1 MWRPQTSVRL
11 AVSNVLGHVV
21 LLETL
26 IETGMLT
33 TAAIL
38 TGSEA
43 ARGVPKLRIKRP
55 TFAEHSVDE
64 FTTVIDGSFFAGRK
78 VDSKLAYG
86 QTKYLGAPWLSA
98 LARKHSTLR
107 LVTVSPGNTSGTD
120 GFRDFG
126 LVTRTLLQHIVMPY
140 VAPTLGMG
148 HKLEDG
154 AKRLVDAV
162 IDDSFKT
169 GGFYASAPKAIAGP
183 LLDQAPASSAT
194 SATRLSRTTPTPPST
209 DSSRY
214 LPRRH
219 PIDSGGREHAVLPVT
234 PGEPALTSQQSIPT
248 ITCQ

>member
-126 LVTRTLLQHIVMPY
+126 LVTQHCCNTSSCPMLP
-140 VAPTLGMG
+140 
-148 HKLEDG
+148 
-154 AKRLVDAV
+154 RLWAWD
-162 IDDSFKT
+162 
-169 GGFYASAPKAIAGP
+169 
-183 LLDQAPASSAT
+183 T
-194 SATRLSRTTPTPPST
+194 SSRTAPSAWWTLSSTTRSKRVGSTPAPRKLSPARSSTRPPHRRRLRRP
-209 DSSRY
+209 DCPGPR
-214 LPRRH
+214 LRRH
-219 PIDSGGREHAVLPVT
+219 PPIHPGICRGDTRLIVAVAST
-234 PGEPALTSQQSIPT
+234 PFCRSRRASQH
-248 ITCQ
+248 